1 MTVSLRFP
9 NRSRYY
15 DSTRRAVGFWAYDR
29 AMEAAFFVAEGILR
43 RLQPGMSTDE
53 PSVLQAFDVHRDRI
67 QAAAVKAYA
76 RGGSGAHALSED
88 DF

>member
-1 MTVSLRFP
+1 MTATLRFP

-15 DSTRRAVGFWAYDR
+15 DTTRRAVGFWAYDR

-43 RLQPGMSTDE
+43 RLQPGMPADE
-53 PSVLQAFDVHRDRI
+53 PGMLEAFDAHRDRI
-67 QAAAVKAYA
+67 QAAAVKAYS
-76 RGGSGAHALSED
+76 RGGAGAYALTDD

>member
-1 MTVSLRFP
+1 MTVTLRFP

-15 DSTRRAVGFWAYDR
+15 DTTRRAVGFWAHDS
-29 AMEAAFFVAEGILR
+29 AMEAAFFVAEGLLR

-53 PSVLQAFDVHRDRI
+53 PSMLEAFDAHRDRI
-67 QAAAVKAYA
+67 QAAAVKAYT
-76 RGGSGAHALSED
+76 RGGAGAYALSED

>member
-1 MTVSLRFP
+1 MTVALRFP

-15 DSTRRAVGFWAYDR
+15 DATRRAVGFWAHDR

-43 RLQPGMSTDE
+43 QLQPGMSADE
-53 PSVLQAFDVHRDRI
+53 PSMLQAFDAHRDRI

-76 RGGSGAHALSED
+76 RGGSGAHALSDD